1 MTDVDWVVRSLSP
14 NLCEGIEN
22 TVFDKK
28 KNHMLVPSLIT
39 KDYFHF
45 MLKSYYY
52 LQTPFGSLLN
62 AKDNAVKFIV
72 TSSQCNIKNLFD
84 DWCPLHIEILR

>member
-1 MTDVDWVVRSLSP
+1 
-14 NLCEGIEN
+14 
-22 TVFDKK
+22 
-28 KNHMLVPSLIT
+28 MLVPSLIT

-84 DWCPLHIEILR
+84 D